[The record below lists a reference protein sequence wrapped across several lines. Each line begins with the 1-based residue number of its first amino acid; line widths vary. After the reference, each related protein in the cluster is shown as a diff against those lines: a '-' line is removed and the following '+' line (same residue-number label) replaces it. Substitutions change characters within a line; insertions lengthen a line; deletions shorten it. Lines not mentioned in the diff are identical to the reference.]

1 MFLLNSLP
9 LTQHLL
15 ALRPKAN
22 AAFTQS
28 LHPGIDNVLGL
39 RIPDLRALARRIIKS
54 GNWEAYLQTPGDE
67 FMEHR
72 LLHGI
77 VLGLIPVGDVESYL
91 ARVAR
96 FVPTINSW
104 SVCDVFHFADRRH
117 FVRHHSDR
125 LWDFLIAYTESQHE
139 YEVRFGVVQL
149 MEHFITAEH
158 ILPLLDCLIHIR
170 HEGYY
175 VRMAVAWAV
184 AECYLHYPETTLPLL
199 TDHRFPSWTHN
210 KAIQKIRESRRI
222 DAPTKEMLRCLRRNA

>member
-1 MFLLNSLP
+1 MFLLDSRP
-9 LTQHLL
+9 ITHHLL
-15 ALRPKAN
+15 DLRPKAN
-22 AAFTQS
+22 ATFAQS

-39 RIPDLRALARRIIKS
+39 RIPDLRALARRIVKRGS
-54 GNWEAYLQTPGDE
+54 WEVYLEAPGDE

-104 SVCDVFHFADRRH
+104 SVCDVFHFADRRR
-117 FVRHHSDR
+117 FVPTHASR
-125 LWDFLIAYTESQHE
+125 LWDFLIAYTESEHE

-149 MEHFITAEH
+149 MEHFITVEH
-158 ILPLLDCLIHIR
+158 ILPLLDRLAHIR

-184 AECYLHYPETTLPLL
+184 AECYLHFPEATHPLL
-199 TDHRFPSWTHN
+199 TDHCLPRWTHN
-210 KAIQKIRESRRI
+210 KALQKIRESRRI
-222 DAPTKEMLRCLRRNA
+222 DAPTKEMLRRLRRNA